1 MPVIIM
7 ERSANTNLYR
17 QQHTQAGPK
26 IGWKADLAGSFT
38 RIENLLGYLGL
49 PPGAGLGGGEPAR
62 RFPFQVTAAF
72 ASRMK
77 PGDPNDPL
85 LLQVLPLAE
94 EMRERAGYSGDPVG
108 DLPSV
113 VVPGLL
119 HKYHGRALLIAT
131 GTCAINC
138 RYCFRRE
145 FPYAEGQLTRSRYA
159 EAFSHIAA
167 DASITEVI
175 LSGGDPLVLDDGHL
189 ADLVEAIA
197 AMPQVKRLRIHTR
210 VPIVLPSR
218 IGSELTQIISGTR
231 LKCIIVIHVNH
242 ANELDAEVSQALLV
256 LRKAGAVLL
265 NQSVLLKGVND
276 TVDALASLSEALIEY
291 GVAPYYL
298 HLLDKAKGTGHFEV
312 DETTALELHDS
323 LRRRLPGYLVP
334 KLVRETASKPY
345 KESLA

>member
-7 ERSANTNLYR
+7 ESSANTNLYR
-17 QQHTQAGPK
+17 QQPRQAGPK
-26 IGWKADLAGSFT
+26 IGWKADLAKSFT
-38 RIENLLGYLGL
+38 RIEDLLNDLGL
-49 PPGAGLGGGEPAR
+49 PPDFSLGGEEPAR
-62 RFPFQVTAAF
+62 LFPFRVTAAF

-77 PGDPNDPL
+77 QGDPNDPL
-85 LLQVLPLAE
+85 LRQVLPLAE
-94 EMRERAGYSGDPVG
+94 EMQERAGYTDDPVG

-113 VVPGLL
+113 IVPGLL

-131 GTCAINC
+131 GICAINC

-159 EAFSHIAA
+159 EAFRHIAG

-175 LSGGDPLVLDDGHL
+175 LSGGDPLVLDDGRL

-197 AMPQVKRLRIHTR
+197 AIPQVKRLRIHTR
-210 VPIVLPSR
+210 LPIVLPSR
-218 IGSELTQIISGTR
+218 IGLGLTQILSGTR
-231 LKCIIVIHVNH
+231 LKCIIVIHANHVN
-242 ANELDAEVSQALLV
+242 EIDAEVSQALLA
-256 LRKAGAVLL
+256 LREAGAVLL
-265 NQSVLLKGVND
+265 NQTVLLKGVND
-276 TVDALASLSEALIEY
+276 TVDALASLSEALIEF

-312 DETTALELHDS
+312 DETTALALHES

-334 KLVRETASKPY
+334 KLVREVASKPY